1 MGNKNNKNNNN
12 KIQIEQTFFEDTIIQ
27 KNNNQNNKSS
37 LEHNPLIT
45 QINLDPFLF
54 YEKIK
59 QIGSG
64 SFATVYLVKNKKT
77 GVIRA
82 MKAIKKFNMM
92 NLRILSKKVN
102 QI

>member
-12 KIQIEQTFFEDTIIQ
+12 KIQIEQTFFEDTIRQ